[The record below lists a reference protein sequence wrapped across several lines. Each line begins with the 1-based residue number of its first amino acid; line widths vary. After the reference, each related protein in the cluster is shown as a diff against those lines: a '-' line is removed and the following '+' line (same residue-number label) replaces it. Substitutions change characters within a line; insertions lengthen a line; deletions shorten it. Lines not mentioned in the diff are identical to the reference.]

1 LLSELNSKINYE
13 SSLSIIIE
21 KLENQ
26 GQSLTK
32 SLANC
37 LKVID
42 EERKK
47 QFKIQNKLEQLID

>member
-26 GQSLTK
+26 GQSLTV
-32 SLANC
+32 SDLM
-37 LKVID
+37 I
-42 EERKK
+42 E
-47 QFKIQNKLEQLID
+47 IIGQLFESDR